1 MFDDILARKK
11 AFLDYKKEK
20 VKKVENW
27 ITGIAMVTLVTRMT
41 RVGGI
46 R

>member
-1 MFDDILARKK
+1 MFDDILERKQ
-11 AFLDYKKEK
+11 AFLDYKKED
-20 VKKVENW
+20 VKKFENW

-41 RVGGI
+41 RVGRI